1 MWRVLHAD
9 ATLLA
14 RLGGQHVYIKGVT
27 ERFGFDAIRTSQLL
41 RIVKSKATGTSQ
53 GCFICTAFVVSC
65 RQDARGR
72 IIYKHRR
79 GAFGVARFD
88 RLGNAR
94 ALMRGTSDRY
104 SSHAFF
110 VVNLLEGD
118 EGEGKKQCI

>member
-1 MWRVLHAD
+1 ML
-9 ATLLA
+9 
-14 RLGGQHVYIKGVT
+14 
-27 ERFGFDAIRTSQLL
+27 S
-41 RIVKSKATGTSQ
+41 
-53 GCFICTAFVVSC
+53 GCTIYSPKEVSC
-65 RQDARGR
+65 CRPAARHRGR
-72 IIYKHRR
+72 IIYIHRR